1 MKFLK
6 ILKDY
11 KSTIEDNILYTMVE
25 LFYQSNANDLEK
37 HVYALQVLQRFS
49 YSETMAADV
58 STLAYT
64 IGLKYSIQSEEIGDA
79 VANISNVNV
88 HDSEL
93 RKIAD
98 VIYQSDTLDGT
109 LGIVSE
115 DTIRCFILHEYDDSY
130 EPASKIDV
138 LINRYLQLFFL
149 LQYRYIF
156 MNNKMKIYNNIND
169 LAYNSG
175 DKHLM
180 DQVRELYDYVLLW
193 R

>member
-11 KSTIEDNILYTMVE
+11 KSTVEDNILYTMVE

-37 HVYALQVLQRFS
+37 HVYALQMLQRFS
-49 YSETMAADV
+49 YSKTMSADV

-64 IGLKYSIQSEEIGDA
+64 IGLKYSIQSDEIGDA
-79 VANISNVNV
+79 VANISKVNI

-98 VIYQSDTLDGT
+98 VIYQSETLSGT
-109 LGIVSE
+109 LGAVSE

-130 EPASKIDV
+130 GPASKVDV
-138 LINRYLQLFFL
+138 LLNHYLQLFFL
-149 LQYRYIF
+149 SQYRDIF

-169 LAYNSG
+169 MAYNSG